1 MAQGTRALAGISP
14 APILGICAFR
24 LSAWSVFGGT
34 YLDDV
39 AGAYALSRLA
49 QLAAILAVMLVSA
62 RVRVSR
68 RAGIAAVAGASA
80 VMALAAL
87 LCLGRG
93 PQDPLFAA
101 ARILHGT
108 CSAVLIMAWGASTCG
123 TPPRAAAVHVSVA
136 FALYGLVTFALQGAS
151 DAVAG
156 AVAVLA
162 PLVSGALFCLAPS
175 VRASFTAVG
184 AEACEGEGEGVPRA
198 RREPGSLRGVDW
210 GVALLL
216 LACCLVCSVS
226 DVLVSPGLAGT
237 ATYMANAFRVLAF
250 LALAGV
256 FCAWVFALQRDDPD
270 RLWPLFSCTVF
281 FGLLGYSSFSFVNEE
296 ASVSFMRATQDCI
309 MLFAWVFTAGTCYRQ
324 KLPALV
330 TFGVCAAL
338 FMRTDL
344 LSNVLALT
352 GIAPRGHVDAGVAV
366 GLSFVM
372 AAVLIVY
379 TIALLWRAATKPR
392 GGETAASAQAMAAGD
407 GAATVQMPAGG
418 ETTASAPGVGEEGT
432 RGEETPA
439 WLAPFDLTA
448 REQQVV
454 GLLLRGYTLPQVGE
468 HLGVSLNTARYYA
481 KAIYRK
487 LGIHSKA
494 ELIALAEGRE

>member
-1 MAQGTRALAGISP
+1 MTRETGALAGISL

-24 LSAWSVFGGT
+24 LSAWSVFGGA
-34 YLDDV
+34 YLEGV
-39 AGAYALSRLA
+39 ASAYAFSRLA

-62 RVRVSR
+62 RVRIRR
-68 RAGIAAVAGASA
+68 RAGLVAVVGASV

-101 ARILHGT
+101 ARILHGS
-108 CSAVLIMAWGASTCG
+108 CSAVLIMAWGASTCV
-123 TPPRAAAVHVSVA
+123 TPPREAALHVSVA
-136 FALYGLVTFALQGAS
+136 FALYGLVTFALQGAA
-151 DAVAG
+151 DVAAG

-162 PLVSGALFCLAPS
+162 PLASGGLFCLAPS
-175 VRASFTAVG
+175 VRAGLAKAG
-184 AEACEGEGEGVPRA
+184 ADEGIPRA
-198 RREPGSLRGVDW
+198 RRGQGGLRGVDW

-250 LALAGV
+250 CVLASV
-256 FCAWVFALQRDDPD
+256 FCAWVLVLRRDDPD

-352 GIAPRGHVDAGVAV
+352 GAVPQGQADAGVAV

-379 TIALLWRAATKPR
+379 TIALLWRAATRPR
-392 GGETAASAQAMAAGD
+392 EGMAPAAGAAMSERTAD
-407 GAATVQMPAGG
+407 GAAPEGAGGGAPQEAGG
-418 ETTASAPGVGEEGT
+418 EE
-432 RGEETPA
+432 PA
-439 WLAPFDLTA
+439 WLQPFDLTA
-448 REQQVV
+448 RERQVV

-468 HLGVSLNTARYYA
+468 QLGVTLNTARYYA